1 MEPTRNEEFDVVK
14 KHDIKHD
21 IDITLNIKKEYN
33 YLCYQCDTYYK
44 IRNTTLKQTPFSLV
58 ESIIITN
65 KENISYK
72 DLRLEFSF
80 SHYLIGISD
89 IYLSLV
95 SENSTTKVTEG
106 IMTKVD
112 TVGLYNI
119 SETTPI
125 NLLVKLYDKN
135 TLLKEVTTD
144 IIITPMNESS
154 HIIDNYEMLSC
165 FVTPNISEVKEVI
178 KHATKILSEIRKTE
192 SAFVGY
198 QANDIDSVREEM
210 MAIYN
215 ALKSIGINYANPP
228 ASFNL
233 FQSVRLPK
241 SVLNE
246 KLGTCL
252 DLAILYCA
260 CLENVGLNPIL
271 ILIDGH
277 AFAGCFLNDECFL
290 EKTCTDVGKVF
301 NQSANDNLAI
311 ELVECTMYTA
321 SSNQTFNAATKQA
334 RDHIRLYN
342 SFFCAI
348 DILSCHKTIFRPIPS
363 LERNENGDFIINIE
377 VEDQDDLK
385 RKNSDNNQEVYEG
398 IEKSDKFNYWSKKLL
413 DLSLRNKLINFKIG
427 PSSPQLVYNSATNM
441 LNTLLKTDK
450 IYLYPNDKVLPAN
463 TYYEYREDS
472 TNIDDLAKRGVYAI
486 CTTDTTLKALFR
498 AGNSSIEETGSNNL
512 YLSFGLINFTPK
524 NSKKSLVAPVFLI
537 PVRGKN
543 KRTINGYE
551 VMVDS
556 DNIAINTT
564 VLEYLHQTC
573 DISFESLYNVDKEIN
588 NLNISSVFNAI
599 REKTSSECMIAV
611 DDNKVFLS
619 TFSFS
624 NYILWEDIHNRKD
637 QLLENKVIKGL
648 VEGLPLEHDLEFNF
662 DVDKDFNPDDLAIP
676 LSADSSQIK
685 AIALSTKGESFVLDG
700 PPGTGKSQ
708 TIVNMIINA
717 MYNGK
722 TVLFVAEKMAALEV
736 VKKRID
742 DINLGCFCLELH
754 SHKAH
759 KRTVLDQIGKALAHD
774 HTKSPSE
781 FDEQIN
787 ELAQNRTYLN
797 DFIKRIHT
805 KTFVY
810 SLHDAI
816 VNYYSKEDYLIDLKI
831 DNNRFLNLNEN
842 NLKEIDEIFAKLKT
856 IKQQY
861 GEYTDSPFYAF
872 DTSNYLFTMKE
883 HLYDLVVDLKE
894 KLVLLDGKLSEFK
907 EYINANINFSFSN
920 VTVLIKMLELVLTN
934 KVVFNNLYTDDIINK
949 NTGSLNLIEKG
960 IVCNEILQELNQVF
974 NSDVVLIDAN
984 DLLTKLN
991 NSNFLTKIFIQLNIK
1006 KILKPYLKNP
1016 GYKIDNSILS
1026 KILEQI
1032 LKYQLNNKY
1041 IKENNTFLKS
1051 LFGDKYDELA
1061 NNYLLMKEYYENT
1074 YLLKQYLDKL
1084 TYQNDLDDNLFNII
1098 TSFKIMCN
1106 EISNDDHRKYKLQK
1120 VLEVYNAYLVSET
1133 NLVNDFE
1140 LNINKFV
1147 FKDDNIAYHSYKET
1161 VSKMEEQISK
1171 FEGVSLYNKSFIELS
1186 NALFPIELIK
1196 YYKEGKCSLNDLF
1209 NHFIAGHNYALINE
1223 YFKDYYF
1230 IEFNG
1235 LLFDNAIRKYNELL
1249 DQYTELIITETASKI
1264 TKNYPVN
1271 NFGYAKS
1278 TAIYGLQKCIKNG
1291 GHKTT
1296 IRNILIEYGKLIRQ
1310 ICPCF
1315 LMSPMSAAQYLSLD
1329 SEKFDLVIFDEAS
1342 QIPTCEAIGAISR
1355 GKSLIVAGDPE
1366 QMPPTTFFQTVIGN
1380 NEIAE
1385 IGSNFDDLESLLDDC
1400 LALGMRRNR
1409 LLWHYRSTHESLI
1422 AFSNNM
1428 FYDHSLYTFPSPD
1441 NSFRRVSYE
1450 YVGGVYDSG
1459 INEKEADAIVKEV
1472 IRRFKDPELS
1482 KQSIGIITF
1491 NMKQQE
1497 LILEKINDLFEANP
1511 KFNEINEANKDKL
1524 FVKNLENVQGDERD
1538 VILFSVGFGFNKDKK
1553 FHLHFGPLSLEKGE
1567 RRLNVAVTR
1576 SKVEMKVYASIHG
1589 SDINTFKTKN
1599 KGAEVLREFLI
1610 YAEFGMSSL
1619 IMENAHQVISYVG
1632 IERELQEELLKRGID
1647 SDILVGDSKLKLNL
1661 CVKDMNGNYVLGI
1674 ICDGGVNAQDSTC
1687 RDRNCVQIRTLQ
1699 RLDWNI
1705 INIYSID
1712 YIKNK
1717 EQVLDLII
1725 DAINKKNQIIE
1736 VIDDPID
1743 VVFEKDIVEVYK
1755 RAKTYEKY
1763 PFRIH
1768 FSYDAMVDEYIQ
1780 NGIVQE
1786 LTNIIDFEGPIAY
1799 TLLLERFKEL
1809 VNVSKAG
1816 ARVKRLFDKH
1826 LTAVSR
1832 EKKLELSQAVYFPKD
1847 KKEKN
1852 IDYYRIS
1859 NNSQRDI
1866 TEIPA
1871 CEIKIAMK
1879 DILELQGSVK
1889 YDDFAH
1895 IIGNFFGVKVL
1906 TQTAQDKLSKLIK
1919 YVVLNSTEFVIKD
1932 NFIKLK

>member
-1 MEPTRNEEFDVVK
+1 MEPTRNEEFDVVR
-14 KHDIKHD
+14 KHD

-33 YLCYQCDTYYK
+33 YLCYQCDAYYK
-44 IRNTTLKQTPFSLV
+44 MRNTTIKQTPYSLV

-65 KENISYK
+65 KENTSYK
-72 DLRLEFSF
+72 DLKLEFSF

-95 SENSTTKVTEG
+95 GENSTTKVTEG

-119 SETTPI
+119 TEAMPI
-125 NLLVKLYDKN
+125 NLTVKLFDKN
-135 TLLKEVTTD
+135 TLLKEVITD
-144 IIITPMNESS
+144 IVVTPMNESS

-178 KHATKILSEIRKTE
+178 KHATNVLSEIRKKD

-215 ALKSIGINYANPP
+215 ALKSLKINYANPP
-228 ASFNL
+228 SSFNL

-241 SVLNE
+241 SVLND

-260 CLENVGLNPIL
+260 CLENVGLNPML

-311 ELVECTMYTA
+311 ELVECTMFTA
-321 SSNQTFNAATKQA
+321 SSNQTFNSATKHA
-334 RDHIRLYN
+334 RDNIRLY
-342 SFFCAI
+342 SGFFCAI
-348 DILSCHKTIFRPIPS
+348 DILSCHKAIYRPIPS
-363 LERNENGDFIINIE
+363 LERDENGEFVINIE
-377 VEDQDDLK
+377 VNEQDDLK
-385 RKNSDNNQEVYEG
+385 RKNSDSNQEIYEG
-398 IEKSDKFNYWSKKLL
+398 IETSDKFNYWSKKLL

-427 PSSPQLVYNSATNM
+427 PSSPQLVYNNASSM
-441 LNTLLKTDK
+441 LEDLLKKDK
-450 IYLYPNDKVLPAN
+450 IYLYPNDKVLPVN
-463 TYYEYREDS
+463 TYYEYGEDT
-472 TNIDDLAKRGVYAI
+472 TNIDDLAKRGIYAI
-486 CTTDTTLKALFR
+486 CTTDATLKALFR

-543 KRTINGYE
+543 KRTVNGYE
-551 VMVDS
+551 LLVDG

-573 DISFESLYNVDKEIN
+573 DISFESLYNVDKEIS
-588 NLNISSVFNAI
+588 NLNISTVFNAI

-619 TFSFS
+619 TFSFA

-637 QLLENKVIKGL
+637 QLLENKIIKGF
-648 VEGLPLEHDLEFNF
+648 VEGLPLEYDLEFDF

-754 SHKAH
+754 SHKVH

-774 HTKSPSE
+774 HTKSPSL
-781 FDEQIN
+781 FYEQIN
-787 ELAQNRTYLN
+787 ELAKNRDYLN
-797 DFIKRIHT
+797 NFIKRIHE
-805 KTFVY
+805 KTYVY

-816 VNYYSKEDYLIDLKI
+816 VNYFAKEEYLIDLKV
-831 DNNRFLNLNEN
+831 DNTKFLQLNEN
-842 NLKEIDEIFAKLKT
+842 NLKEITELFVKLNA

-861 GEYTDSPFYAF
+861 GEYADSAFYAF
-872 DTSNYLFTMKE
+872 DISNYLFTMKE
-883 HLYDLVVDLKE
+883 HLHDVVLDLKE
-894 KLVLLDGKLSEFK
+894 KLKLLNGKLK
-907 EYINANINFSFSN
+907 ELKDYINANINFSFSN
-920 VTVLIKMLELVLTN
+920 VKTLIKMLEIVLTN
-934 KVVFNNLYTDDIINK
+934 KVTFNNLYSNDIILN
-949 NTGSLNLIEKG
+949 NNGSLQLIEKG
-960 IVCNEILQELNQVF
+960 ILCDEVLKDLTKVYNK
-974 NSDVVLIDAN
+974 DVVNINAN
-984 DLLTKLN
+984 ELLTKLN
-991 NSNFLTKIFIQLNIK
+991 NSNLFTKIFIQLNIK
-1006 KILKPYLKNP
+1006 KTLKPYLKNQS
-1016 GYKIDNSILS
+1016 YKIDNFELNTT
-1026 KILEQI
+1026 LEKI
-1032 LKYQLNNKY
+1032 LKYQLNSTY
-1041 IKENNTFLKS
+1041 INENNNFLKA
-1051 LFGDKYDELA
+1051 LFGDKYDELSK
-1061 NNYLLMKEYYENT
+1061 NYLLMKEYYDNT
-1074 YLLKQYLDKL
+1074 YLFKQYLDML
-1084 TYQNDLDDNLFNII
+1084 SYQNELDDNLFNII
-1098 TSFKIMCN
+1098 TSFKVMSN
-1106 EISNDDHRKYKLQK
+1106 EINNDDHRKYKLQK
-1120 VLEVYNAYLVSET
+1120 FIEVYNAYVVSEN
-1133 NLVNDFE
+1133 NLINDFE

-1147 FKDDNIAYHSYKET
+1147 FKDDNNAYYMYEQT
-1161 VSKMEEQISK
+1161 VSNMVEQVSK
-1171 FEGVSLYNKSFIELS
+1171 FEGISLYNKTFIELS
-1186 NALFPIELIK
+1186 NGLFPIKFIT
-1196 YYKEGKCSLNDLF
+1196 YYKEGKCSLNELL
-1209 NHFIAGHNYALINE
+1209 NHFIANHNYALINE

-1278 TAIYGLQKCIKNG
+1278 TSIYGLQKCIKNG

-1366 QMPPTTFFQTVIGN
+1366 QMPPTSFFQTVIGN
-1380 NEIAE
+1380 NEITE

-1441 NSFRRVSYE
+1441 HSFRRVSYE

-1459 INEKEADAIVKEV
+1459 VNEKESDAIVKEV
-1472 IRRFKDPELS
+1472 VRRFKDPELC
-1482 KQSIGIITF
+1482 KQSIGVITF

-1511 KFNEINEANKDKL
+1511 KFNEINESNKDKL

-1619 IMENAHQVISYVG
+1619 IMENAHQVISHIG
-1632 IERELQEELLKRGID
+1632 IEKELQEELLKRGID
-1647 SDILVGDSKLKLNL
+1647 SDVLVGDSKLKLNL

-1674 ICDGGVNAQDSTC
+1674 ICDGGVNAKDSTC
-1687 RDRNCVQIRTLQ
+1687 RDRNCVQIKTLQ

-1725 DAINKKNQIIE
+1725 EAINKKNQIID

-1768 FSYDAMVDEYIQ
+1768 FSYDTMIDEYIQ
-1780 NGIVQE
+1780 NGIVNE
-1786 LTNIIDFEGPIAY
+1786 LTSIIDFEGPIAY
-1799 TLLLERFKEL
+1799 SLLLERFKEL

-1816 ARVKRLFDKH
+1816 VRVKRLFDKH
-1826 LTAVSR
+1826 LTAISR
-1832 EKKLELSQAVYFPKD
+1832 EKKLELSQVVYFPKD

-1859 NNSQRDI
+1859 NSSQRDI

-1871 CEIKIAMK
+1871 CEIKVAMK

-1895 IIGNFFGVKVL
+1895 ILGNFFGVRAL
-1906 TQTAQDKLSKLIK
+1906 TQTTLDKLNKLIK
-1919 YVVLNSTEFVIKD
+1919 YVVLNSSEFIIKD
-1932 NFIKLK
+1932 NYVKLK